1 MTCTAILTEEKIE
14 KIAQSIIDEYDLD
27 HNNAE
32 INVNDGGIRI
42 RDLGTRRRWVS
53 KEKEL

>member
-27 HNNAE
+27 NNNE
-32 INVNDGGIRI
+32 
-42 RDLGTRRRWVS
+42 
-53 KEKEL
+53 